1 MDINWDN
8 DPQMV
13 SLYERIA
20 AEVQRE
26 YEDSLMASGAI
37 ANPDH
42 LGARAASA
50 ILSAA
55 TTVEFGTRA
64 WKLGFTP
71 DRFPH
76 RTSDRYGCATC
87 SAGEGEL
94 HQDYCK
100 RYGRVMRAPDAQ
112 VVL

>member
-1 MDINWDN
+1 MNWD

-20 AEVQRE
+20 AAVQRE
-26 YEDSLMASGAI
+26 YEDSSLDSGGV

-42 LGARAASA
+42 LGARAASE
-50 ILSAA
+50 ILRAA
-55 TTVEFGTRA
+55 TTMEFGATA
-64 WKLGFTP
+64 WRLGFTP
-71 DRFPH
+71 DRFPY

-100 RYGRVMRAPDAQ
+100 RFGRVMRAPDAQ